1 MLSRWLPF
9 EEPLVE
15 IEEQIEELKR
25 LAVREKLDLT
35 PQITRLEDRHHAL
48 MKEIFVDL
56 TPWEKV
62 QLARHPKRPYAL
74 DYIGVLCSNWV
85 EIHGDRAY
93 GDDGAIVAGFGR
105 MGKRAVSI
113 VGNQK
118 GRDTKERQE
127 RNFGQPSPE
136 GFRKAER
143 VMQLGARFNR
153 PLLSFIDT
161 PGAACTPE
169 AEERGISEAIAHS
182 QWLMSQLPV
191 PIIVVI
197 TGEGCSGG
205 AIATGLGDRVLM
217 LEHAYYS
224 VIAPESCSSIL
235 FRDNSKAPELSE
247 QLRITAQDA
256 LRLGII
262 EEIIP
267 EPLGGAHRNLGQM
280 SRAIG
285 EAIDRHLSDLS
296 KLSTTALLEARYA
309 RFRNLGEYEGKV
321 LYEPPAPKRAAKT
334 RDKADA
340 EKATADKP
348 ARKPSTRRLASKN
361 SKRVN
366 NSEQNGAPH
375 STTESPEPTQA
386 ADDA

>member
-25 LAVREKLDLT
+25 LATREKLDLT
-35 PQITRLEDRHHAL
+35 GQITRLEDRHHAL

-62 QLARHPKRPYAL
+62 QLARHPKRPYSL
-74 DYIGVLCSNWV
+74 DYIGTLCSDWV

-105 MGKRAVSI
+105 MNGRAVSI
-113 VGNQK
+113 IGNQK

-143 VMQLGARFNR
+143 VMQLGARFGR
-153 PLLSFIDT
+153 AVISFIDT

-205 AIATGLGDRVLM
+205 AIATALGDRVLM

-285 EAIDRHLSDLS
+285 EAIQRHLAELS
-296 KLSTTALLEARYA
+296 KLSTSALLEGRYV
-309 RFRNLGEYEGKV
+309 RFRNLGEYEGKT
-321 LYEPPAPKRAAKT
+321 LYEPPAKRVAKP
-334 RDKADA
+334 RDKAV
-340 EKATADKP
+340 EKPVEKITRKP
-348 ARKPSTRRLASKN
+348 ATRRLASKAA
-361 SKRVN
+361 KRAETRSTGN
-366 NSEQNGAPH
+366 GDQNGAVGAEVIN
-375 STTESPEPTQA
+375 SQ
-386 ADDA
+386 DAL